1 MIYSFKNFIPVIH
14 PTAFVHPLATV
25 TGNVH
30 IGANVYVG
38 PGAALRGDWGSIFIK
53 DGCNVQ
59 ENCTLHMFPGASV
72 TLHEAAH
79 LGHGCIVHGATIGAN
94 SLIGMNAVIMD
105 DVVIGE
111 ESIVG
116 ALSFVAANTVF
127 EKRSIIVGNPAK
139 VVGQVSDEKLA
150 WKTKGTQLYQ
160 TLPLEMKQYWQEC
173 TPLTEVEADRPSQ
186 EKLFETW
193 HAIQKK

>member
-1 MIYSFKNFIPVIH
+1 MIYSFKGFIPVIH
-14 PTAFVHPLATV
+14 PSAFVHPQACV

-30 IGANVYVG
+30 IGANVYIG
-38 PGAALRGDWGSIFIK
+38 PGAALRGDWGSIFIHE
-53 DGCNVQ
+53 GCNVQ

-72 TLHEAAH
+72 ILHAGAH

-94 SLIGMNAVIMD
+94 SLIGMNAVLMD

-116 ALSFVAANTVF
+116 ALSFVSANSVF

-139 VVGQVSDEKLA
+139 IVGQVSDEKLA

-160 TLPLEMKQYWQEC
+160 SLPAEMKTHWQEC
-173 TPLTEVEADRPSQ
+173 EPLSQAEPNRPSQ
-186 EKLFETW
+186 EKLYETW
-193 HAIQKK
+193 NSIKGK